1 MNRESED
8 RVFDDSPVPEYPEF
22 EAIQVGV
29 DDGVAVVTLG
39 ADPDRPNPTTA
50 MTPELLR
57 FLRIVRDDPTVRA
70 IVLVGRGRVFSAG
83 GDVKVMGER
92 SQRMDPS
99 SNPAWVK
106 RLPVDRATDFM
117 TALLEID
124 VPVVAAVN
132 GHAVGAGLRIAMLC
146 DYVVV
151 ADDAKVGDPHV
162 KRGLVAPQAVLL
174 GELIGARR
182 ARSLVLTGRL
192 LRGEEVVEW
201 GLADEVAPRDEVL
214 ARALAQAAALADLP
228 PLAFRW
234 TKRALNNRVK
244 AAVAQFGS
252 EGYALES
259 LTMLSTDHAEA
270 AASFAEKRDPR
281 PYEGR

>member
-1 MNRESED
+1 
-8 RVFDDSPVPEYPEF
+8 V
-22 EAIQVGV
+22 
-29 DDGVAVVTLG
+29 
-39 ADPDRPNPTTA
+39 
-50 MTPELLR
+50 
-57 FLRIVRDDPTVRA
+57 
-70 IVLVGRGRVFSAG
+70 
-83 GDVKVMGER
+83 
-92 SQRMDPS
+92 
-99 SNPAWVK
+99 NPAWVK

-117 TALLEID
+117 TALLEVD
-124 VPVVAAVN
+124 QPVVAAVN

-182 ARSLVLTGRL
+182 ARSLVLGGRL
-192 LRGEEVVEW
+192 LRGAEVVEW
-201 GLADEVAPRDEVL
+201 GLADEATSRDEVL
-214 ARALAQAAALADLP
+214 GRALSQARELAALP

-234 TKRALNNRVK
+234 TKRALNNRLK
-244 AAVAQFGS
+244 AAIAQYAS

>member
-1 MNRESED
+1 MVSESED
-8 RVFDDSPVPEYPEF
+8 RVFQESPVPGYPAF
-22 EAIQVGV
+22 QAIEVGV

-39 ADPDRPNPTTA
+39 ADPDGPNPTTA
-50 MTPELLR
+50 MTPELLE
-57 FLRIVRDDPTVRA
+57 FFRIVREDPTVRA
-70 IVLVGRGRVFSAG
+70 VVLVGRGKVFSAG

-92 SQRMDPS
+92 SRRMDPS
-99 SNPAWVK
+99 ANPAWVK

-117 TALLEID
+117 TALLEVD

-162 KRGLVAPQAVLL
+162 MRGLVAPQAVLL

-201 GLADEVAPRDEVL
+201 GLADEAVARDEVL
-214 ARALAQAAALADLP
+214 ERALSQARELAMLP

-234 TKRALNNRVK
+234 TKRALNNRLK
-244 AAVAQFGS
+244 AAIAQYAS
-252 EGYALES
+252 EGYALEA

-270 AASFAEKRDPR
+270 AASFAEKREPR

>member
-1 MNRESED
+1 MATEPVD
-8 RVFDDSPVPEYPEF
+8 RVFEDSPVPSYPAF
-22 EAIQVGV
+22 EAIQVEV
-29 DDGVAVVTLG
+29 SDGVAVVTLG

-50 MTPELLR
+50 MTPELLQ
-57 FLRIVRDDPTVRA
+57 FFRIVRDDPSVRA
-70 IVLVGRGRVFSAG
+70 VVLVGRGKMFSAG
-83 GDVKVMGER
+83 GDVKVMKDR
-92 SQRMDPS
+92 SARMDPS

-117 TALLEID
+117 TALLEVD
-124 VPVVAAVN
+124 QPVVAAVN

-151 ADDAKVGDPHV
+151 AEDAKVGDPHV

-192 LRGEEVVEW
+192 LRGTEVVEW
-201 GLADEVAPRDEVL
+201 GLADEAAPRDEVFD
-214 ARALAQAAALADLP
+214 RAMAQARSLAELP

-234 TKRALNNRVK
+234 TKRALNNRLK
-244 AAVAQFGS
+244 AAIAQYAS
-252 EGYALES
+252 EAYALES